1 MKKKYQYLLLII
13 IFILPVIWGLLWKYS
28 KISYQKL
35 PVFGSL
41 EMSGDTTPWVIPNF
55 KFVNQNN
62 DTISEKDFEGKIYIA
77 NFFFTSCA
85 EVCPRMN
92 KNLFIIYDKYKK
104 NKQLMFISHTVD
116 PDFDTVAILKEYAK
130 NLKVDDYKWFFVT
143 GSKKQLYDLAIEGYK
158 AVAVSQNSDRDFIHS
173 DKLVLVDKEKHI
185 RGFYDSQD
193 YKEIMRLE
201 DDLKILFK
209 EYSDKEPK

>member
-1 MKKKYQYLLLII
+1 MKKWNKYILLII
-13 IFILPVIWGLLWKYS
+13 IFGAPLTWGLLWKYS
-28 KISYQKL
+28 KTSYKKL
-35 PVFGSL
+35 RVYGSV
-41 EMSGDTTPWVIPNF
+41 EMTGDTTPWVIPDF
-55 KFVNQNN
+55 SFINQNN
-62 DTISEKDFEGKIYIA
+62 QTITQKDFEGKIFVA

-92 KNLFIIYDKYKK
+92 KNLFIIYEKYKNNPDLK
-104 NKQLMFISHTVD
+104 FISHTVD
-116 PDFDTVAILKEYAK
+116 PETDSIPVLKKYAK
-130 NLKVDDYKWFFVT
+130 KMHVDDNKWHFVT
-143 GSKKQLYDLAIEGYK
+143 GNKNQLYSIAIEGYK
-158 AVAVSQNSDRDFIHS
+158 AVAVSQNDNRDFIHS

-209 EYSDKEPK
+209 EYSDKH